1 MIRGKDMPLLS
12 PQPYIFSTF
21 RVTPDP
27 PAGMLPA
34 MPGDSTFRVLGI
46 DPGLNITGYAAID
59 VGRGEPT
66 IVEAGTVRTSAR
78 AETAERIAQI
88 YTDLSAIIAEL
99 RPNLMAIEQ
108 LYSHYNH
115 PRTSILM
122 AHARGVVLLAAQL
135 AGVTV
140 RSLASTEVKKSLTG
154 NGHASKLQMQRSIQS
169 VCHLTDLPEPPD
181 VADALAIA
189 LCGARKLVP

>member
-1 MIRGKDMPLLS
+1 
-12 PQPYIFSTF
+12 
-21 RVTPDP
+21 
-27 PAGMLPA
+27 
-34 MPGDSTFRVLGI
+34 
-46 DPGLNITGYAAID
+46 
-59 VGRGEPT
+59 
-66 IVEAGTVRTSAR
+66 
-78 AETAERIAQI
+78 
-88 YTDLSAIIAEL
+88 
-99 RPNLMAIEQ
+99 
-108 LYSHYNH
+108 
-115 PRTSILM
+115 M

-169 VCHLTDLPEPPD
+169 VCHLTELPEPPD